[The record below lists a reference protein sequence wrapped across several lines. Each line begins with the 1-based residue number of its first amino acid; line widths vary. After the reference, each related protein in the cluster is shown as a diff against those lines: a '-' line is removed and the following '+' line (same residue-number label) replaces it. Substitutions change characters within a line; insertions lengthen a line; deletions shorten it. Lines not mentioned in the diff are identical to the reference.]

1 MKIIIDTIYKVYG
14 NAEVELPE
22 GKTKDDIEKIWMKMG
37 DGFIEFKDQTFLQ
50 IEDELH
56 KNMEEDQFYLYE
68 LCKRPNEIS
77 FDELKEK

>member
-37 DGFIEFKDQTFLQ
+37 DGFIEFKDQTFLR
-50 IEDELH
+50 IEDDLH
-56 KNMEEDQFYLYE
+56 KNMEEDSGYVYE
-68 LCKRPNEIS
+68 FLKRPNEIS